1 MRTLSFKCK
10 NKKIKGNVSLLVIL
24 ILLASSVIALLSI
37 NQIQHL
43 LTYGNMTFNYFR
55 SFYLAKAWTE
65 LWLTEVYYREA
76 WFDNS
81 IESWDTIVV
90 WNLLP
95 EYTWFNPYFTMEIK
109 STFNPITN
117 DIREGC
123 NENNKIH
130 LEAWDWIMLSL
141 FRDNSAQLWTKWIIS
156 DTIQVEA
163 LPDNYV
169 TSIEISDINDNDA
182 LFTFWIF
189 SFSGEPNGNDFSMT
203 NISVENLKHASY
215 LKTFLSNHLP
225 TNAKRRYLTIKNS
238 WNKPVEFCI
247 KNTSSSNK
255 WIPYSDSLINV
266 RANYWDMEVWLQ
278 TIVKKDTPAWSLNVL
293 DKNPSQ

>member
-76 WFDNS
+76 WFNNTL
-81 IESWDTIVV
+81 ESWDTIVV

-95 EYTWFNPYFTMEIK
+95 EYTWFNPYFTIEIK
-109 STFNPITN
+109 SAFKHITN

-141 FRDNSAQLWTKWIIS
+141 FKDITSASTKWIIS
-156 DTIQVEA
+156 GD
-163 LPDNYV
+163 
-169 TSIEISDINDNDA
+169 IEIWQLSNEEIKSLRLSGVDNNA
-182 LFTFWIF
+182 AIFTFWIF
-189 SFSGEPNGNDFSMT
+189 SFNEDINGDFSMKNT
-203 NISVENLKHASY
+203 VVKTWYASDLKA
-215 LKTFLSNHLP
+215 FLNQYSP
-225 TNAKRRYLTIKNS
+225 TDKRSYLTIKNS
-238 WNKPVEFCI
+238 WDKPVEFCI
-247 KNTSSSNK
+247 ENNSNE

-278 TIVKKDTPAWSLNVL
+278 TVVKKDTPAWSLNIL
-293 DKNPSQ
+293 GENP